1 MSSISFIMEALV
13 LTKQAKILNDKQV
26 RVVLAFIDTTRHPIR
41 NRVIFLLSSR
51 AGLRAK
57 EIAHL
62 RWSMVTE
69 PEGWIA
75 NVIRLPDTA
84 SKGRSGG
91 VIPMSAQ
98 LHEALCAWAQHI
110 GSIVPEHNVV
120 RSRNGKGTSPQV
132 IVNAFWY
139 WYRALGF
146 DGCSS
151 HSGRRTFITNA
162 ARNIG
167 RFGGSLRDVQ
177 ALARHS
183 SLAMTQRYIE
193 VDSEAMRKVVDI

>member
-1 MSSISFIMEALV
+1 M
-13 LTKQAKILNDKQV
+13 LTKQAKILNDRQI
-26 RVVLAFIDTTRHPIR
+26 RAMLSFLDTTRDPLR
-41 NRVIFLLSSR
+41 NRLIFLLSAK

-62 RWSMVTE
+62 RWSMVTD

-75 NVIRLPDTA
+75 DVIRLPDTA
-84 SKGRSGG
+84 SKGNSGG
-91 VIPMSAQ
+91 TIPIAKQ
-98 LHEALCAWAQHI
+98 LREALCSWAKHLA
-110 GSIVPEHNVV
+110 SIVPEQHVI
-120 RSRNGKGTSPQV
+120 RTKRRKSTDPQV

-162 ARNIG
+162 ARNIS
-167 RFGGSLRDVQ
+167 RYGGSLRDVQ

-183 SLAMTQRYIE
+183 SLSMTQMYIE
-193 VDSEAMRKVVDI
+193 VDSEAMRKVVDA